1 MAARSG
7 LVAWVVC
14 LWASTGAAVAA
25 EDASGAQVAH
35 PCANAFEDLSA
46 TCAAEL
52 DHRFLDQSVGAL
64 PLPGSFDFPDHGHE
78 SRAWWPGPLVDSMR
92 WRDVFADPLTLRRAV
107 AKAADNPACRAMP
120 GEAPHSLREDCAAHE
135 FARLSALHYVCGEI
149 LYWDGSEWHEG
160 WYAEWAASRQHLDGS
175 EHYRAEYAT
184 HVARLEEEK
193 LHFVWRLAKCRGVPS
208 AAMAPIEAVRPP
220 YLGNILSNTHHQGAR
235 LLIIAARLG
244 NVWANLH
251 LAESKGAMNTPRERN
266 ATAAVNLPLAFIQQA
281 RFADARFKLP
291 FLLAAK
297 VLDTRDRK
305 CQIDWRGLAD
315 EFSKEE
321 IAAAR
326 PIARHL
332 VQEGWRPLPE
342 NEDNDVTWPWTVA
355 PPVVETRFIAR
366 RYDRYGNVRWV
377 YPYGSEH
384 WIGHDGLVQQ
394 EHPNSDLVVTG
405 HSQISTAGVVL
416 RRWRDADGNER
427 WADKRGHEHWVDEDG
442 AEHWIDWGGTEWILL
457 PIGDPLPTTTQ

>member
-1 MAARSG
+1 MAARSR
-7 LVAWVVC
+7 VAWVVC
-14 LWASTGAAVAA
+14 LWASMCAAVAA
-25 EDASGAQVAH
+25 EDASSTQVAH
-35 PCANAFEDLSA
+35 ACADDFEDLSA

-52 DHRFLDQSVGAL
+52 DRLFLDQRVGAL
-64 PLPGSFDFPDHGHE
+64 PLPGPFDFPGRAHE
-78 SRAWWPGPLVDSMR
+78 RQAWWPGPLVDSMR
-92 WRDVFADPLTLRRAV
+92 WRDVLADPLALRRAV
-107 AKAADNPACRAMP
+107 AKAADAPKCRAMP

-135 FARLSALHYVCGEI
+135 FARLSALHYACGEI
-149 LYWDGSEWHEG
+149 LYWEEVD
-160 WYAEWAASRQHLDGS
+160 WYDWDAQWAESRQHLDGS
-175 EHYRAEYAT
+175 EHYRAQYAAQ
-184 HVARLEEEK
+184 VARLEAGQ
-193 LHFVWRLAKCRGVPS
+193 LHFVWRLAKCRDVPN

-220 YLGNILSNTHHQGAR
+220 YLGNVSNTHDQGAR

-251 LAESKGAMNTPRERN
+251 LAESEGAMNTPRERN
-266 ATAAVNLPLAFIQQA
+266 ATAEVNLALAFIQQA

-305 CQIDWRGLAD
+305 CQIDWRELAD
-315 EFSKEE
+315 EFSREE
-321 IAAAR
+321 IAAAK
-326 PIARHL
+326 PIARRL

-342 NEDNDVTWPWTVA
+342 SEDSDLTWPWAIA

-377 YPYGSEH
+377 YPYGSEY

-394 EHPNSDLVVTG
+394 EHQNSDLVVTG

-427 WADKRGHEHWVDEDG
+427 WADGRGHEHWVDEDG